1 MYRPNGKSEKPYV
14 ISKVQSATA
23 IYREPIKI
31 AAPSAESSDDELN
44 DDDLGLT
51 PSLIDA
57 VPIIDG
63 TPPVTPT
70 KRKAQV
76 RKRSPPVTLADDD
89 YELPSDDDED
99 DEDDE
104 EDGASD
110 DDEADEDD
118 TQIEDLALFATPM
131 AATTAKKRGNRSAKS
146 SGKQKKKS
154 KTTKNAKP

>member
-1 MYRPNGKSEKPYV
+1 MPICPQVKLTLVHYMYRPNGKSEKPYV

-51 PSLIDA
+51 PSLVDA

-76 RKRSPPVTLADDD
+76 RKRSPPVRHRQDRA
-89 YELPSDDDED
+89 
-99 DEDDE
+99 
-104 EDGASD
+104 
-110 DDEADEDD
+110 
-118 TQIEDLALFATPM
+118 
-131 AATTAKKRGNRSAKS
+131 
-146 SGKQKKKS
+146 
-154 KTTKNAKP
+154 